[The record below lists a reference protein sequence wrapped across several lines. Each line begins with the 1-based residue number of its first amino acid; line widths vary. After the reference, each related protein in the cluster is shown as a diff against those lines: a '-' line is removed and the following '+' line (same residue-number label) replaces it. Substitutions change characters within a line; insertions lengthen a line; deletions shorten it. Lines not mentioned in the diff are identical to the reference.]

1 MALERAAYA
10 FEKSAFEKLSF
21 VGFKRLFGSL
31 LTGIKGD
38 IRCQN

>member
-1 MALERAAYA
+1 MALERAAY
-10 FEKSAFEKLSF
+10 AFEKLSF
-21 VGFKRLFGSL
+21 VGFKRLFGLL